1 MFSNLSELTI
11 SESLVEELS
20 GVATSELLIV
30 DLSWHSLGK
39 KRKKI
44 MSLISNQILI
54 FGLSLIISLP
64 LALMMVANT
73 NYAPDNPKLIF
84 IFFQITV
91 GFSLI
96 ITLGWN
102 IYIGF
107 KTKHLVTLTNLRD
120 EIKKYNE
127 AIRAVEIIDRLAAAG
142 NLEVNLTN
150 REDVVEALAV
160 TRESL
165 ICSLKTERIFRE
177 NKDFIDRRYELFA
190 NIENNLAALMAFE
203 IGNQASEYGKLVNEA
218 LKIGTTVQKEMRK
231 LQNWRNQT

>member
-177 NKDFIDRRYELFA
+177 NKDFIDGRYELFA

>member
-39 KRKKI
+39 KRNKI

-91 GFSLI
+91 GFSVI

-102 IYIGF
+102 IYIWF

-177 NKDFIDRRYELFA
+177 NKDFIDGRYELFA